1 MSRGKTLDI
10 FVLNFQLV
18 VNLSETSCYLYKE
31 IILQSNN
38 VTIKPC
44 ICMPFVLRYFTNK
57 VSNVSMNRSAAAES
71 SWRTP
76 NSKSKY

>member
-18 VNLSETSCYLYKE
+18 VNLSETSCYLYNE
-31 IILQSNN
+31 IILQSKN

-44 ICMPFVLRYFTNK
+44 ICMPFVLRYFYEQ
-57 VSNVSMNRSAAAES
+57 SF
-71 SWRTP
+71 
-76 NSKSKY
+76 